1 MLGSLHGGEDLVQA
15 TYLRGWRSFDDFE
28 GGSFRA
34 WLYRI
39 ATNACLNAIAARK
52 NLRRL
57 LPDQHTSPTA
67 TFQMPAGAPPTDQPW
82 LEPYPDS
89 NLDEIAD
96 GSPNP
101 AVQYAS
107 REAVQLAFVA
117 AIHDLPPRQRAA
129 LLLCD
134 VICWSAAYA
143 ATLLSGSTAS
153 FNTVIHRSRDKPAY
167 T

>member
-67 TFQMPAGAPPTDQPW
+67 TFQMPAGAPPHQQPLRLTYSCAKFW
-82 LEPYPDS
+82 GDRCGGAKPPGPD
-89 NLDEIAD
+89 
-96 GSPNP
+96 
-101 AVQYAS
+101 
-107 REAVQLAFVA
+107 
-117 AIHDLPPRQRAA
+117 
-129 LLLCD
+129 
-134 VICWSAAYA
+134 
-143 ATLLSGSTAS
+143 
-153 FNTVIHRSRDKPAY
+153 
-167 T
+167 